1 MLIISIAH
9 TLKLC
14 LLISVLLLS
23 AITPGYAATDE
34 NNNSSKLLPETLTL
48 TDALSIAELHGSPER
63 DIAEAEILESS
74 AELASVE
81 SRYGFRVKAEA
92 FPRYVYAIDSSKGE
106 DINDSFYALSTNKI
120 LSDFGR
126 TEKLSQAAEADVRA
140 DAIRFVSFRY
150 RRRLLI
156 IQAYLNVLLADQRYA
171 VENEKM
177 TISYLR
183 YDKIR
188 ERHGLGEISDVDLLA
203 KESAYREEL
212 LTRMRSANRQSEARA
227 ELGALLNRPDDF
239 PAELQPIVAR
249 GDKVELEEYQGLLS
263 KALTQNPEL
272 SAQDERVKA
281 ARARL
286 EHSQMSR
293 RPVLDSLVEL
303 GNYKRRYG
311 DGGKWR
317 VGVNLVIPIRE
328 GGRFKAEIAKK
339 RAELQKEEAR
349 YHLMKNALRKT
360 ILELVQELE
369 VLKAAV
375 KSANVRLEYRDMSLD
390 RSRSAYEL
398 EIQTNLGDAA
408 ANMTDAQWN
417 ADKVKY
423 DLLLTLG
430 NLDALLGIDPAKRFL
445 ELVK

>member
-1 MLIISIAH
+1 MLIARFAH
-9 TLKLC
+9 ALKPC
-14 LLISVLLLS
+14 LLISAFLFP
-23 AITPGYAATDE
+23 AIAPCYAATEE
-34 NNNSSKLLPETLTL
+34 NNNDSKLLPEILTL
-48 TDALSIAELHGSPER
+48 AVALSIAETHGSPER
-63 DIAEAEILESS
+63 DIAEAAILESS

-81 SRYGFRVKAEA
+81 SRYGFRIKAQA

-106 DINDSFYALSTNKI
+106 DINDSFYTLSTNKI

-126 TEKLSQAAEADVRA
+126 TEKLSRAAEADVRA
-140 DAIRFVSFRY
+140 EAIGFVSFRF

-177 TISYLR
+177 TITYLR

-188 ERHGLGEISDVDLLA
+188 ERHELGEISDVDLLA
-203 KESAYREEL
+203 KESAYRDGL

-227 ELGALLNRPDDF
+227 ELAALLNHPDDF

-281 ARARL
+281 AQARL
-286 EHSQMSR
+286 EHSQMSK

-349 YHLMKNALRKT
+349 YQLMKNALRKT
-360 ILELVQELE
+360 VLELVQELE

-375 KSANVRLEYRDMSLD
+375 KSANVRLEYRDIALD

-408 ANMTDAQWN
+408 ANMTAAQWN

-430 NLDALLGIDPAKRFL
+430 NLDALVGIDPAKRFL
-445 ELVK
+445 EMEK

>member
-1 MLIISIAH
+1 LA
-9 TLKLC
+9 
-14 LLISVLLLS
+14 
-23 AITPGYAATDE
+23 
-34 NNNSSKLLPETLTL
+34 
-48 TDALSIAELHGSPER
+48 DALGFAEIHGSPET
-63 DIAEAEILESS
+63 DIAEAAILVST

-81 SRYGFRVKAEA
+81 SRYGFRIKAEA
-92 FPRYVYAIDSSKGE
+92 FPRYVYSIDSSKGE

-140 DAIRFVSFRY
+140 DAIGFVSFRF

-177 TISYLR
+177 TIAYLQ
-183 YDKIR
+183 YDKLR
-188 ERHGLGEISDVDLLA
+188 DRHELGEISDVDLLE

-227 ELGALLNRPDDF
+227 ELAVLLNRPDDF
-239 PAELQPIVAR
+239 PAELQPIATE
-249 GDKVELEEYQGLLS
+249 GGKTELAEYQMLLNE
-263 KALTQNPEL
+263 ALEKNPEL
-272 SAQDERVKA
+272 AAQSERVKA
-281 ARARL
+281 AQARL
-286 EHSQMSR
+286 EHSQMSK

-311 DGGKWR
+311 EGGKWR

-328 GGRFKAEIAKK
+328 GGRFKADIAKQ

-349 YHLMKNALRKT
+349 LKLMKNALRKT

-369 VLKAAV
+369 VLKTAV
-375 KSANVRLEYRDMSLD
+375 KSADVRLEFRDMYLD

-398 EIQTNLGDAA
+398 EIKTDLGDAS
-408 ANMTDAQWN
+408 ANMTAAQWN